1 MQEAIRD
8 KIKNTLPEAEFDNL
22 YAEHTLDANG
32 EIINGYLR
40 GGDPAVEAQRI
51 ENMKD
56 LLGLVT
62 LKEVRLEDL
71 PAEAG
76 VRLGLDAERAKAVA
90 LIMLQKIF
98 FPIKDFFPGLEDA
111 IWQLGGE
118 LPKTAPKPLDEQLKV
133 REQEI
138 ETMQR
143 QEELKE
149 QERLA
154 DTIITAPIDK
164 LMEQYPEVGQMT
176 IGSQTAIAVKNM
188 SVNMKPMIKY
198 WIHDYKEKMGYYQH
212 SNLERVQYVCHDTNT
227 RSMNEE
233 ERRQLNLVLKSCD
246 GEIELPLSTRTKKI
260 DFSLVAED

>member
-1 MQEAIRD
+1 MDQEIRD
-8 KIKNTLPEAEFDNL
+8 KIKSTLPQVEFDNL
-22 YAEHTLDANG
+22 YADHTSEANG
-32 EIINGYLR
+32 KIIEGYLR
-40 GGDPAVEAQRI
+40 GGTAEAEQKRI
-51 ENMKD
+51 EDMKD
-56 LLGLVT
+56 ILGLVT
-62 LKEVRLEDL
+62 LKEIRLEDL
-71 PAEAG
+71 AAEIGKRLALESGAAQAG
-76 VRLGLDAERAKAVA
+76 A
-90 LIMLQKIF
+90 LIMLQQGF
-98 FPIKDFFPGLEDA
+98 YPIKDFFPGIEDT
-111 IWQLGGE
+111 IWKLGGE

-133 REQEI
+133 RAQEI
-138 ETMQR
+138 EAMQR

-154 DTIITAPIDK
+154 DTVITAPIEK

-212 SNLERVQYVCHDTNT
+212 SNLERVQYVCHDPNT

-246 GEIELPLSTRTKKI
+246 GEAELPLSTRTKKI
-260 DFSLVAED
+260 DFSLVTED